1 MALYGSVHSQLLELK
16 LLLCSGTLGSTWAL
30 LSFLNG
36 DLGARTELEQPS
48 PTLFFPPS
56 RLAIARQTLL

>member
-1 MALYGSVHSQLLELK
+1 MFS
-16 LLLCSGTLGSTWAL
+16 STWAL

-36 DLGARTELEQPS
+36 DLGARTELEQPKPS